1 MSGSA
6 IQRPEEKAAH
16 ICQSLQLSGAHALI
30 PPAAVAA
37 AALFGWHQSQL
48 LQPSYVDSLPATL
61 QGASGRVR
69 AAEASS
75 LID

>member
-1 MSGSA
+1 MALLYGDPRKK
-6 IQRPEEKAAH
+6 QAAFA
-16 ICQSLQLSGAHALI
+16 SLYSFLECMRLSLLLLL
-30 PPAAVAA
+30 AA
-37 AALFGWHQSQL
+37 AALFGRHQRQL

-61 QGASGRVR
+61 QGASGRVQ